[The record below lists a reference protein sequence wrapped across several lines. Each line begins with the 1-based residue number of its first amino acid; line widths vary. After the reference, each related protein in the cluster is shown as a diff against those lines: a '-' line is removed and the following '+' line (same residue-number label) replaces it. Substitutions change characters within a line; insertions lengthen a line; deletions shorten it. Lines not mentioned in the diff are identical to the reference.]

1 MIRDRT
7 ILKAE
12 AEAFLMALQYYI
24 NNYLL
29 PLILQTD
36 SLTFIRILDGIWE
49 VPWVISPRIL
59 KIKMLIEN
67 QLIKVKHTLRE
78 GNSLADYFANLAF
91 CFAGIMS
98 KQFNSSLDDMEKSRS
113 PNIRFRKCQNRNYK
127 LTDNTITN
135 TISQGTG

>member
-29 PLILQTD
+29 PLILETD
-36 SLTFIRILDGIWE
+36 LLTFIRILDGIWE

-59 KIKMLIEN
+59 KIK
-67 QLIKVKHTLRE
+67 R
-78 GNSLADYFANLAF
+78 LAF